1 MPSEM
6 SLPFTTLYSFLV
18 VLARIAGAVIFTPIP
33 GVTALAEPAR
43 VVLALS
49 ITMALAPLWPTV
61 TATPGIGLLAGW
73 LISEAALGITIG
85 LVVSFLSEAFA
96 VFGQMVALQAGYS
109 FASTVDP
116 NTQADSGVILVLAQ
130 TISSL
135 LFFALGLHRQVIG
148 IFANSLS
155 TQPPG
160 SFALTK
166 VTADS
171 VIHLSS
177 TIFSTGLRMALPVIA
192 LLVMVDMALALLG
205 RINSQLQLLSL
216 AFPAKMLAGLALLTA
231 IAGLFPR
238 VYSSYASRLFE
249 ALPAVTGH

>member
-1 MPSEM
+1 M
-6 SLPFTTLYSFLV
+6 
-18 VLARIAGAVIFTPIP
+18 
-33 GVTALAEPAR
+33 
-43 VVLALS
+43 VLALS

-61 TATPGIGLLAGW
+61 TATPSIGLLAGW

-130 TISSL
+130 TISAL

-155 TQPPG
+155 AQPPG
-160 SFALTK
+160 SFALS
-166 VTADS
+166 DGDGRCRS
-171 VIHLSS
+171 SISSS

-216 AFPAKMLAGLALLTA
+216 AFPAKMLAALALLTA

-238 VYSSYASRLFE
+238 VYSTYASRLFE

>member
-6 SLPFTTLYSFLV
+6 SLPFATLYSFLV
-18 VLARIAGAVIFTPIP
+18 VLARISGAVIFTPIP
-33 GVTALAEPAR
+33 GVSSLAEPAR

-61 TATPGIGLLAGW
+61 PANPGIGLLAGW

-192 LLVMVDMALALLG
+192 LLVMVDLALALLG

-238 VYSSYASRLFE
+238 VYSTYASRLFE

>member
-6 SLPFTTLYSFLV
+6 SLPFATLFSFLV

-61 TATPGIGLLAGW
+61 TATPSIGLLAGW

-155 TQPPG
+155 AQPPG
-160 SFALTK
+160 SFALSK

-216 AFPAKMLAGLALLTA
+216 AFPAKMLAALALLTA

-238 VYSSYASRLFE
+238 VYSTYASRLFE

>member
-6 SLPFTTLYSFLV
+6 SLPFATLYSFLV
-18 VLARIAGAVIFTPIP
+18 VLARISGAVIFTPIP
-33 GVTALAEPAR
+33 GVSSLAEPAR

-49 ITMALAPLWPTV
+49 ITMALTPLWPTV
-61 TATPGIGLLAGW
+61 PANPGIGLLAGW

-192 LLVMVDMALALLG
+192 LLVMVDLALALLG

-238 VYSSYASRLFE
+238 VYSTYASRLFE